1 MDVRHR
7 TSGMGEPMRSMALMV
22 IAVLGVATAH
32 AEALSEADAA
42 FRKQLQLRLI
52 QAQPGEVIELPAGRW
67 TFNRS
72 LSLNKSNVTLR
83 GAGPDATILSFKA
96 QTQGAEGL
104 LINAASHV
112 TIENLAIEDTKGD
125 GLKANGCKDLVL
137 RNVRVEWT
145 NGPNSK
151 NGAYGLYPVQSERVL
166 IESSIAIGASEAG
179 IYAGQSKYV
188 VIRNSRVAYN
198 VAGMEIENSSFVDVY
213 NNDVNNNA
221 GGILVFNVPGVPVKD
236 GRKTRVFDN
245 RIYDNNTENFVPK
258 ANLIFAVPAG
268 TGVMVLANAE
278 VEIFNNKIERNQ
290 TANALLLAFSAT
302 GKPANDSGFEPYPRD
317 IWIHH
322 NEFRAGGQQPEP
334 QGVRTLRLSKL
345 AAAGKLPDILWDGT
359 TRRGVQSAKICISD
373 NGDADFANFDF
384 RGRGDETSTDLK
396 PHECTLPPLPKITWP
411 GLDSPSAG

>member
-1 MDVRHR
+1 
-7 TSGMGEPMRSMALMV
+7 MRSVGFLI
-22 IAVLGVATAH
+22 IAILAAAPVH
-32 AEALSEADAA
+32 AQAVNEADVA

-52 QAQPGEVIELPAGRW
+52 KAQPGEVIELPAGKW

-83 GAGPDATILSFKA
+83 GAGPDATVLSFKA
-96 QTQGAEGL
+96 QSQGAEGL

-125 GLKANGCKDLVL
+125 GLKANGCKDLIL

-145 NGPNSK
+145 NGPSSK

-166 IESSIAIGASEAG
+166 IENSIAIGASEAG

-245 RIYDNNTENFVPK
+245 RIYDNNIENFAPK

-278 VEIFNNKIERNQ
+278 VEIFNNRIERNQ

-302 GKPANDSGFEPYPRD
+302 GKPANDSAFDPYPRQ
-317 IWIHH
+317 ISIHH
-322 NEFRAGGQQPEP
+322 NEFRGGGEQPEP
-334 QGVRTLRLSKL
+334 QGVRSLRL
-345 AAAGKLPDILWDGT
+345 GKLVTNGILPDVLWDGT
-359 TRRGVQSAKICISD
+359 TRRGVEQAKICISD
-373 NGDADFANFDF
+373 NGDADFVNFDF
-384 RGRGDETSTDLK
+384 RGRGDKASADLK
-396 PHECTLPPLPKITWP
+396 PHECTLPPLPKVTWP
-411 GLDSPSAG
+411 GLDGGSAG

>member
-1 MDVRHR
+1 
-7 TSGMGEPMRSMALMV
+7 MRSMSFAV
-22 IAVLGVATAH
+22 IAILSCAHSH
-32 AEALSEADAA
+32 AEAVSDADAE
-42 FRKQLQLRLI
+42 FRKQLQLKLI

-67 TFNRS
+67 TLNRS

-83 GAGPDATILSFKA
+83 GQGPDATVLSFKA
-96 QTQGAEGL
+96 QSQGAEGL

-145 NGPNSK
+145 RGPNEK

-166 IESSIAIGASEAG
+166 IENSTAIGASEAG
-179 IYAGQSKYV
+179 IYAGQSKYIV
-188 VIRNSRVAYN
+188 VRNSRVAYN
-198 VAGMEIENSSFVDVY
+198 VAGMEIENSSYVDVY
-213 NNDVNNNA
+213 GNDVNNNA

-245 RIYDNNTENFVPK
+245 RIYHNNTENFAPK

-278 VEIFNNKIERNQ
+278 VEIFNNHIEDNQ
-290 TANALLLAFSAT
+290 TANALLLAFNAT
-302 GKPANDSGFEPYPRD
+302 GKPANDSGFYPYPRQ

-322 NEFRAGGQQPEP
+322 NQFAGGGEHPEAE
-334 QGVRTLRLSKL
+334 GVRTLRLSKVVSN
-345 AAAGKLPDILWDGT
+345 GKLPDILWDGT
-359 TRRGVQSAKICISD
+359 KRRNSEASEICITD
-373 NGDADFANFDF
+373 NGDADFVNFDF
-384 RGRGDETSTDLK
+384 RGHGNDATQELK
-396 PHECTLPPLPKITWP
+396 PHECTLPPLPAVSWP
-411 GLDSPSAG
+411 GLESA

>member
-1 MDVRHR
+1 MGFLIVAIMSVAVVR
-7 TSGMGEPMRSMALMV
+7 
-22 IAVLGVATAH
+22 
-32 AEALSEADAA
+32 AEAVSEADAA

-67 TFNRS
+67 TLNRS

-96 QTQGAEGL
+96 QSQGAEGL

-112 TIENLAIEDTKGD
+112 TIENLAIEDTRGD

-137 RNVRVEWT
+137 RNLRVEWT
-145 NGPNSK
+145 NGPSSK

-166 IESSIAIGASEAG
+166 IENSTAIGASEAG
-179 IYAGQSKYV
+179 IYAGQSRYV
-188 VIRNSRVAYN
+188 VVRNSRVAYN

-245 RIYDNNTENFVPK
+245 RIYDNNTENFAPK

-268 TGVMVLANAE
+268 TGVMVLANAQ
-278 VEIFNNKIERNQ
+278 VEIFNNKIERNR
-290 TANALLLAFSAT
+290 TTNALLLAFSAT
-302 GKPANDSGFEPYPRD
+302 GKPANDMAFDPYPRE

-322 NEFRAGGQQPEP
+322 NDFRGGGERPEP
-334 QGVRTLRLSKL
+334 QGVRSLRL
-345 AAAGKLPDILWDGT
+345 GKVVANGTLPDVLWDGT
-359 TRRGVQSAKICISD
+359 TRRGVEQAKICISD

-384 RGRGDETSTDLK
+384 RGRGDDASTDLK
-396 PHECTLPPLPKITWP
+396 PHECTLPPLPKVTWP
-411 GLDSPSAG
+411 GLDGGSAG

>member
-1 MDVRHR
+1 
-7 TSGMGEPMRSMALMV
+7 MRSAGFLIIALLAAAPV
-22 IAVLGVATAH
+22 RAQTV
-32 AEALSEADAA
+32 SEADVA

-52 QAQPGEVIELPAGRW
+52 KAQPGEVIELPAGKW
-67 TFNRS
+67 AFNRS

-83 GAGPDATILSFKA
+83 GAGPDATVLSFKA
-96 QTQGAEGL
+96 QSQGAEGL

-125 GLKANGCKDLVL
+125 GLKANGCRDLVL

-166 IESSIAIGASEAG
+166 IENSVAIGASEAG

-188 VIRNSRVAYN
+188 VVRNSRVAYN
-198 VAGMEIENSSFVDVY
+198 VAGMEIENSSFVDIY

-245 RIYDNNTENFVPK
+245 RIYDNNTENFAPK

-302 GKPANDSGFEPYPRD
+302 GKPANDMAFDPYPRD
-317 IWIHH
+317 VWIHH
-322 NEFRAGGQQPEP
+322 NEFRGGGERPEP
-334 QGVRTLRLSKL
+334 QGVRSLRL
-345 AAAGKLPDILWDGT
+345 GKLVANGTLPDVLWDGT
-359 TRRGVQSAKICISD
+359 TRRGVEQAKICISD
-373 NGDADFANFDF
+373 NDDADFVNFDF
-384 RGRGDETSTDLK
+384 RGRGDQASTDLK
-396 PHECTLPPLPKITWP
+396 PHACTLAPLPKVSWP
-411 GLDSPSAG
+411 GLDSGSAS